1 MLRIYVHDQ
10 TPVTSF
16 VPEGKLV
23 GPWVEELEKWWTIA
37 AAAHPG
43 RAMLVDLA
51 GVSFVDGE
59 GRALL
64 TRMLKKG
71 ARLLSP
77 GVLIKSIVAEIET

>member
-10 TPVTSF
+10 IPVTSL
-16 VPEGKLV
+16 VPEGKLE
-23 GPWVEELEKWWTIA
+23 GPRVKELEKWWTIA
-37 AAAHPG
+37 AAARPG

-51 GVSFVDGE
+51 CVSFVDGE

-64 TRMLKKG
+64 TMMLKKG

-77 GVLIKSIVAEIET
+77 GVLIKSIVAEVQT